1 MAVVSRMNNRL
12 LVLGATLALF
22 FVLAALFRMI
32 VREDLTRDKSVQKV
46 PQADVREG
54 LDIRLVSARTAFMR
68 SER

>member
-1 MAVVSRMNNRL
+1 MNKRL

-32 VREDLTRDKSVQKV
+32 VREDLGPDKSIRQV

-54 LDIRLVSARTAFMR
+54 LDIRLVSDRTSLMR

>member
-1 MAVVSRMNNRL
+1 MNNRL
-12 LVLGATLALF
+12 LVLAATLALF

-54 LDIRLVSARTAFMR
+54 LDIRLVSERTAFMR

>member
-1 MAVVSRMNNRL
+1 MVVGSRMNNRL

-32 VREDLTRDKSVQKV
+32 VQQDLAGDKSVQKV
-46 PQADVREG
+46 PQADVRQG
-54 LDIRLVSARTAFMR
+54 LDIRLVSERTAFMR

>member
-1 MAVVSRMNNRL
+1 MTNRL

-54 LDIRLVSARTAFMR
+54 LDIRLVSERTAFMR